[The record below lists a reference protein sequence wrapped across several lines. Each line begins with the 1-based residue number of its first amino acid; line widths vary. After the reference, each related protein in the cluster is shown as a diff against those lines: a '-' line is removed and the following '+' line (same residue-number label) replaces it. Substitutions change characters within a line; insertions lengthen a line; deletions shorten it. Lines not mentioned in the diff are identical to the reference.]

1 MRRDLQLPNFDTNKH
16 EVASLFWMW
25 DSQDIIDT
33 NTGICHTDCYR
44 KRVHSTKPKWII
56 LKTMWKSTREYKK
69 VKRKYNF
76 INSKEYRRYFGA
88 SAMQDRYNYED
99 DGIKR
104 RKKEGGRPTARWA
117 DQVTMVIQ
125 IQREITKV
133 LSNDRWQSS
142 NSLTRD
148 NRTASP
154 PPPGQPP

>member
-1 MRRDLQLPNFDTNKH
+1 
-16 EVASLFWMW
+16 
-25 DSQDIIDT
+25 
-33 NTGICHTDCYR
+33 
-44 KRVHSTKPKWII
+44 
-56 LKTMWKSTREYKK
+56 MWKSTREYKK

-154 PPPGQPP
+154 PPTCKLLDCGKLKTSPQNEMVKVNQFNLSTIVPDVQISS